1 VGESKL
7 SPLQHNVQIVNS
19 DGTPTP
25 YFIQLLQQL
34 YEEKND
40 ISDQVE
46 LTAGLDLIA
55 GAGLTGGG
63 PLDGSAGDITLS
75 ASVQAILDLITTT
88 RGAILYKG
96 AAVWSA
102 LLPGAAGNVLQTN
115 GAGADPTWVAPAAGG
130 GALVFIQRITV
141 AVAGGAISFT
151 PISGAYKD
159 LVLSARLRGNEASA
173 VINSYIRFNND
184 AAANYDYMGMQATAA
199 VLQNFSGVATAT
211 PFSGAVPS
219 GGATAGFFSSHE
231 IRVPLYASATM
242 EKVWSALGYAKGTNV
257 ATNMFNQ
264 NVSGSWR
271 STAAIT
277 RVDLVPSLGVGWAAG
292 SIADLYGRS

>member
-40 ISDQVE
+40 ISDQVA

-211 PFSGAVPS
+211 PFLAQFLPAARPLDSLVHMKLECHCTLRLRWKKSGA
-219 GGATAGFFSSHE
+219 
-231 IRVPLYASATM
+231 RSATPKARM
-242 EKVWSALGYAKGTNV
+242 SRPTCSIRTY
-257 ATNMFNQ
+257 
-264 NVSGSWR
+264 
-271 STAAIT
+271 
-277 RVDLVPSLGVGWAAG
+277 LVRGARPQLSPA
-292 SIADLYGRS
+292 